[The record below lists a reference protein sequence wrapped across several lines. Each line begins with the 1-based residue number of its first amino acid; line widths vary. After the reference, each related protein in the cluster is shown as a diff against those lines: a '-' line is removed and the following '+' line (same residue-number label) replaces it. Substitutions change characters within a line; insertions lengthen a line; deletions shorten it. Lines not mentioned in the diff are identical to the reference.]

1 MDSWNIGEKNADGGF
16 ESDSVHHDRVEWR
29 VDEGHLFALAGK
41 NITPL
46 DDNDGNEVGSLGVLE
61 GLSRVTDDDVLL
73 TNWARNI
80 TIVEINVLC
89 IGGGVG
95 KINFWVIIS
104 DKTIL
109 GFIKCV
115 ITVVLIL
122 TVTENISLGNPRL
135 IFSVELNN
143 NLSKIKVE
151 ILHVKPV
158 DSIL

>member
-1 MDSWNIGEKNADGGF
+1 M
-16 ESDSVHHDRVEWR
+16 
-29 VDEGHLFALAGK
+29 
-41 NITPL
+41 

-73 TNWARNI
+73 TNWACFS
-80 TIVEINVLC
+80 TVKVNVLC

-95 KINFWVIIS
+95 QINFWVIIS
-104 DKTIL
+104 DKSIL
-109 GFIKCV
+109 GLIECV
-115 ITVVLIL
+115 LTVVLVL

-135 IFSVELNN
+135 ICSVELDN